1 LKSERINN
9 TKTETR
15 LIKVSSGGEKRLDIY
30 LKDAVPVTRNRAR
43 AMIDSGRVFV
53 NGEIQSKYHRLVR
66 CGDDVQFDFLVKTG
80 IEINP
85 FEKELEVVYEGDN
98 FIAVNKPAGMI
109 VHPTG
114 YGEQDTLVNAA
125 ANMKRGDTV
134 HAINRLDRDTTGIV
148 LLAFDKKK
156 AAELA
161 ELIKDRNVYKEYTC
175 LVHGRVA
182 GKGNIELEI
191 SNGGNGAKCRKAVE
205 TGGKSAATVYEP
217 KGYYKGATLLKVI
230 IKTGRTH
237 QIRAHMQFIK
247 HPIIGDKTYGNL
259 EADEKLLGDNAPKRQ
274 LLHAGLMEFKLNK
287 QLVSITAPL
296 PEDFKTALEKLS
308 V

>member
-1 LKSERINN
+1 MKSERINN

-43 AMIDSGRVFV
+43 AMIDGGRVFV

-66 CGDDVQFDFLVKTG
+66 CGDDVQFDFQVKTG

-161 ELIKDRNVYKEYTC
+161 QLIKGRNIYKEYTC

-182 GKGNIELEI
+182 GKGNINLEI
-191 SNGGNGAKCRKAVE
+191 SNGGNGAKCRQAVE

-217 KGYYKGATLLKVI
+217 KENYKGATLLKVI

-247 HPIIGDKTYGNL
+247 HQIIGDKTYGDPQL
-259 EADEKLLGDNAPKRQ
+259 DEKLLGDNGPKRQ

-296 PEDFKTALEKLS
+296 PEDFKSALEALS

>member
-1 LKSERINN
+1 MKSERINN

>member
-1 LKSERINN
+1 MKSERINN

-43 AMIDSGRVFV
+43 AMIDGGRVFV

-85 FEKELEVVYEGDN
+85 FEKELEVVYEGNN

-125 ANMKRGDTV
+125 ANMKRGETV

-191 SNGGNGAKCRKAVE
+191 SNGGSGAKCREAVE
-205 TGGKSAATVYEP
+205 SGGKSAATVYEP
-217 KGYYKGATLLKVI
+217 KEYYKGATLLKVI

-237 QIRAHMQFIK
+237 QIRAHMKFIK
-247 HPIIGDKTYGNL
+247 HPIIGDKTYGDS
-259 EADEKLLGDNAPKRQ
+259 EADEKLLGNNAPKRQ

-287 QLVSITAPL
+287 QLISITVPL

>member
-1 LKSERINN
+1 MKNERKSN
-9 TKTETR
+9 TRTETR

-30 LKDAVPVTRNRAR
+30 LKDAVPVARNRAR
-43 AMIDSGRVFV
+43 AMIDSGTVFV
-53 NGEIQSKYHRLVR
+53 NGEKQSKYHRLVR
-66 CGDDVQFDFLVKTG
+66 CGDDIRFDFQVKTG

-85 FEKELEVVYEGDN
+85 FDKELEIVYEGND

-125 ANMKRGDTV
+125 ANLKRGETV

-156 AAELA
+156 AAQLA
-161 ELIKDRNVYKEYTC
+161 ELIKGRNVYKEYAC

-182 GKGNIELEI
+182 GKGNIEMEI
-191 SNGGNGAKCRKAVE
+191 SNGGSGAKCRQAVE
-205 TGGKSAATVYEP
+205 SGGKSAATVYEP
-217 KGYYKGATLLKVI
+217 KEYFKGATLLKVI

-237 QIRAHMQFIK
+237 QIRAHMKFIK
-247 HPIIGDKTYGNL
+247 HPIIGDKTYGDPQL
-259 EADEKLLGDNAPKRQ
+259 DEKLLGDNTPKRQ

-287 QLVSITAPL
+287 QLMSITAPL